1 MAALLCFGAAEAK
14 TAQDLSAQLVRL
26 HVIAASDSDQDQA
39 EKIKVRDA
47 MLRQLENL
55 RAEDGHAARAWIE
68 AQLPAL
74 AAAAQAALPEPKP
87 VELRLCREHYPT
99 RNYATFALPA
109 GEYCSLQVR
118 IGQAEGRNWWCVVYP
133 ALCRSAEG
141 ICWEEAAETA
151 GFSDGQLRLIR
162 VEPGRVHYRLK
173 IAEWLDALRRR
184 IS

>member
-1 MAALLCFGAAEAK
+1 MNKKELALAVIEKLK
-14 TAQDLSAQLVRL
+14 TEYPDAHCTLAYEDAWQLLVSVRL
-26 HVIAASDSDQDQA
+26 AAQCTDERVDQITPLLY
-39 EKIKVRDA
+39 EKFPSVA
-47 MLRQLENL
+47 
-55 RAEDGHAARAWIE
+55 
-68 AQLPAL
+68 AL

-99 RNYATFALPA
+99 RNYETFALPA

-162 VEPGRVHYRLK
+162 VEPGRVRYRLK
-173 IAEWLDALRRR
+173 IAEWRDALRRR

>member
-26 HVIAASDSDQDQA
+26 HVIAASDSDRDQA
-39 EKIKVRDA
+39 EKLQVRDA
-47 MLRQLENL
+47 VLRELGHLQAGS
-55 RAEDGHAARAWIE
+55 AEE
-68 AQLPAL
+68 AETIIREKLAAL
-74 AAAAQAALPEPKP
+74 AAAAQAALPEPKL

-162 VEPGRVHYRLK
+162 VEPGRVRYRLK